1 MKRIRTIV
9 ILIGIAGSLMCLNGC
24 GSREIPTE
32 AAVESITPI
41 ESITPMESI
50 IPTESTASTEKV
62 TEEEMP
68 LASISSEE
76 AAGTGSSGTE
86 SAAQKESELP
96 DALPLDFR
104 FSSGAGAWYTVIT
117 LNQDGSFSGEYC
129 DSDMGDSGDAY
140 PHGKEY
146 ICNFS
151 GRFDTVVQIDSNT
164 YSMTLSEITTEKE
177 SGEEWIEE
185 GILHV
190 ASDPYGLEEGTEY
203 RLYLPE
209 TEKEGLPED
218 LLSWYPGWN
227 FADAD
232 GNLPDTLSCFG
243 IYNVK
248 MGYGFFAY

>member
-1 MKRIRTIV
+1 LKKIKTRLIMIV
-9 ILIGIAGSLMCLNGC
+9 VAGSLVCLNGC
-24 GSREIPTE
+24 RNKEVPAE
-32 AAVESITPI
+32 VAVESITSTENIAPV
-41 ESITPMESI
+41 ESIT
-50 IPTESTASTEKV
+50 STEGITPTGK
-62 TEEEMP
+62 TAEEETLTAP
-68 LASISSEE
+68 IPSEE
-76 AAGTGSSGTE
+76 AADTVSSETE
-86 SAAQKESELP
+86 SAAQEKSELP
-96 DALPLDFR
+96 AAFPLDFR

-117 LNQDGSFSGEYC
+117 LNQDGSFIGEYC
-129 DSDMGDSGDAY
+129 DSDMGDSGEAY

-151 GRFDTVVQIDSNT
+151 GRFDPVVQIDENT

-177 SGEEWIEE
+177 SGEEWIED
-185 GILHV
+185 GILHI
-190 ASDPYGLEEGTEY
+190 ASNPYGLEEGTEY

-209 TEKEGLPED
+209 TGKEGLPED
-218 LLSWYPGWN
+218 FLSWYPGWN

>member
-1 MKRIRTIV
+1 M
-9 ILIGIAGSLMCLNGC
+9 
-24 GSREIPTE
+24 
-32 AAVESITPI
+32 
-41 ESITPMESI
+41 
-50 IPTESTASTEKV
+50 
-62 TEEEMP
+62 
-68 LASISSEE
+68 ASISSEE

-86 SAAQKESELP
+86 SAVQKESELP

-185 GILHV
+185 GILHI

>member
-32 AAVESITPI
+32 AAV

-104 FSSGAGAWYTVIT
+104 FSSGAGA
-117 LNQDGSFSGEYC
+117 
-129 DSDMGDSGDAY
+129 
-140 PHGKEY
+140 
-146 ICNFS
+146 
-151 GRFDTVVQIDSNT
+151 
-164 YSMTLSEITTEKE
+164 
-177 SGEEWIEE
+177 
-185 GILHV
+185 
-190 ASDPYGLEEGTEY
+190 
-203 RLYLPE
+203 
-209 TEKEGLPED
+209 
-218 LLSWYPGWN
+218 
-227 FADAD
+227 
-232 GNLPDTLSCFG
+232 
-243 IYNVK
+243 
-248 MGYGFFAY
+248 

>member
-1 MKRIRTIV
+1 MDYRLRKKETELMRIKIRI
-9 ILIGIAGSLMCLNGC
+9 ILIGVAGSLVCLGGC
-24 GSREIPTE
+24 RSKEVPTE
-32 AAVESITPI
+32 VAF
-41 ESITPMESI
+41 
-50 IPTESTASTEKV
+50 
-62 TEEEMP
+62 
-68 LASISSEE
+68 ISSEE
-76 AAGTGSSGTE
+76 AADTGSSETE

-96 DALPLDFR
+96 AAFPLDFR

-129 DSDMGDSGDAY
+129 DSDMGDSGEAY

-151 GRFDTVVQIDSNT
+151 GRFDPVVQTDSNT
-164 YSMTLSEITTEKE
+164 YSMTLSEITAEKE
-177 SGEEWIEE
+177 SGEEWIED
-185 GILHV
+185 GILHI
-190 ASDPYGLEEGTEY
+190 ASDPYGLSEGTEY

-218 LLSWYPGWN
+218 FLSWYPGWN

>member
-24 GSREIPTE
+24 GSREVPTE
-32 AAVESITPI
+32 AAVESITP
-41 ESITPMESI
+41 
-50 IPTESTASTEKV
+50 TESTTSTEKV

-68 LASISSEE
+68 LASISTEE
-76 AAGTGSSGTE
+76 AAGTGSSETE

-96 DALPLDFR
+96 AAFPLDFR

-164 YSMTLSEITTEKE
+164 YSMTLSEITAEKE
-177 SGEEWIEE
+177 SGEEWM
-185 GILHV
+185 
-190 ASDPYGLEEGTEY
+190 A
-203 RLYLPE
+203 
-209 TEKEGLPED
+209 
-218 LLSWYPGWN
+218 
-227 FADAD
+227 
-232 GNLPDTLSCFG
+232 
-243 IYNVK
+243 
-248 MGYGFFAY
+248 FFT

>member
-1 MKRIRTIV
+1 MRLKTRLL
-9 ILIGIAGSLMCLNGC
+9 LIGVAGSLVCLSGC
-24 GSREIPTE
+24 RSKEVPTE
-32 AAVESITPI
+32 A
-41 ESITPMESI
+41 
-50 IPTESTASTEKV
+50 
-62 TEEEMP
+62 
-68 LASISSEE
+68 ASISSEE
-76 AAGTGSSGTE
+76 AADTGSSETE
-86 SAAQKESELP
+86 SAAQEDSELP
-96 DALPLDFR
+96 AAFPLDFR
-104 FSSGAGAWYTVIT
+104 FSSGAGAWYTVII

-129 DSDMGDSGDAY
+129 DSDMGDIGEAY
-140 PHGKEY
+140 PQGKEY

-151 GRFDTVVQIDSNT
+151 GRFDTIVQTDSNT

-177 SGEEWIEE
+177 SGEEWIED
-185 GILHV
+185 GILHI
-190 ASDPYGLEEGTEY
+190 ASDPYGLSEGTEY

-218 LLSWYPGWN
+218 FLSWYPGWN